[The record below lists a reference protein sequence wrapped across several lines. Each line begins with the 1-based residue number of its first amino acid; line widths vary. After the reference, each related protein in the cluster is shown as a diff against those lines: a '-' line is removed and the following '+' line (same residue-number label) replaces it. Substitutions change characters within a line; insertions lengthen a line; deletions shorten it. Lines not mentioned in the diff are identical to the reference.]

1 MDEQTNALQDAL
13 GALLSDIKIKGVSVE
28 ALSEIL
34 ADEIWAGIRKDAVG
48 NKYVPDQYTLSLEP
62 VSFTQSARSS
72 QEIQNQLRMSLK
84 TALTST
90 GLMLAR
96 DPHFTLATDPTLSAG
111 SVRVI
116 AWHSRDPLH
125 LVDQVVTPVV
135 GDTDKPP
142 TGAFLIIQGKRHY
155 RLKKHLITIGR
166 RLDSDLVLDDQHI
179 SRKHAK
185 LLARHGKYVLIDE
198 KSTAGTRVNGQLI
211 DEQTL
216 KPGDVI
222 TIAKIDLIY
231 GEGPEGPPDITPPY
245 RPTDKPTDRDQITP
259 LGLKLKYEDDTVA
272 LGKKGKKDSTEP

>member
-13 GALLSDIKIKGVSVE
+13 GASLSDIKIKGVSVE

-90 GLMLAR
+90 DLMLAR

-125 LVDQVVTPVV
+125 LVDEVVTPVV

>member
-13 GALLSDIKIKGVSVE
+13 GASLSDIKIKGVSVE

-90 GLMLAR
+90 DLMLAR

-125 LVDQVVTPVV
+125 LVDEVVTPVV

-179 SRKHAK
+179 SRKHAR
-185 LLARHGKYVLIDE
+185 LLVRHGKYVLIDE

>member
-125 LVDQVVTPVV
+125 LVDEVVTPVV

>member
-84 TALTST
+84 TALTSM

>member
-1 MDEQTNALQDAL
+1 MDEKIIALQDAL
-13 GALLSDIKIKGVSVE
+13 RASLEDITLERVSVE
-28 ALSEIL
+28 TLSEKL
-34 ADEIWAGIRKDAVG
+34 AVESWAAIRKDTAG
-48 NKYVPDQYTLSLEP
+48 KRYVPDQFTLSLEP
-62 VSFTQSARSS
+62 ESFAQSARSS
-72 QEIQNQLRMSLK
+72 QEIQNQLQMGLQV
-84 TALTST
+84 ALTST
-90 GLMLAR
+90 DLILAR
-96 DPHFTLATDPTLSAG
+96 EPHFTLATDPTLSVG

-116 AWHSRDPLH
+116 AWHSRDPLN
-125 LVDQVVTPVV
+125 LVDEVVAPVD

-142 TGAFLIIQGKRHY
+142 TGAFLIIQGKRHF

-179 SRKHAK
+179 SRKHAR
-185 LLARHGKYVLIDE
+185 LLARHGKFVLIDE

-245 RPTDKPTDRDQITP
+245 KPTDRPTDRDQITP
-259 LGLKLKYEDDTVA
+259 LGLKLKYEDDTAV
-272 LGKKGKKDSTEP
+272 LGKKKKKDSTET

>member
-1 MDEQTNALQDAL
+1 VDE
-13 GALLSDIKIKGVSVE
+13 
-28 ALSEIL
+28 
-34 ADEIWAGIRKDAVG
+34 
-48 NKYVPDQYTLSLEP
+48 
-62 VSFTQSARSS
+62 
-72 QEIQNQLRMSLK
+72 
-84 TALTST
+84 
-90 GLMLAR
+90 
-96 DPHFTLATDPTLSAG
+96 
-111 SVRVI
+111 
-116 AWHSRDPLH
+116 
-125 LVDQVVTPVV
+125 VVTPVV

>member
-13 GALLSDIKIKGVSVE
+13 GASLSDIKIKGVSVE

-90 GLMLAR
+90 DLMLAR

-125 LVDQVVTPVV
+125 LVDEVVTPVV

-142 TGAFLIIQGKRHY
+142 TGAFLLIQGKRHY

-179 SRKHAK
+179 SRKHAR
-185 LLARHGKYVLIDE
+185 LLVRHGKYVLIDE

>member
-13 GALLSDIKIKGVSVE
+13 GASLSDIKIKGVSVE

-90 GLMLAR
+90 DLMLAR

-179 SRKHAK
+179 SRKHAR
-185 LLARHGKYVLIDE
+185 LLVRHGKYVLIDE

>member
-90 GLMLAR
+90 DLMLAR

-125 LVDQVVTPVV
+125 LVDEVVTPVV

-179 SRKHAK
+179 SRKHAR
-185 LLARHGKYVLIDE
+185 LLVRHGKYVLIDE

>member
-13 GALLSDIKIKGVSVE
+13 GASLSDIKIKGVSVE

-90 GLMLAR
+90 DLMLAR

-125 LVDQVVTPVV
+125 LVDEVVTPVV

-179 SRKHAK
+179 SRKHAR
-185 LLARHGKYVLIDE
+185 LLVRHGKYVLIDE

-272 LGKKGKKDSTEP
+272 LGKKGKKDSTEL

>member
-90 GLMLAR
+90 DLMLAR

-125 LVDQVVTPVV
+125 LVDEVVTPVV

>member
-1 MDEQTNALQDAL
+1 MDEKIIALQDAL
-13 GALLSDIKIKGVSVE
+13 RASLVDITLKSVSVE
-28 ALSEIL
+28 TLSEKL
-34 ADEIWAGIRKDAVG
+34 AVEIWAGIRKDTAG
-48 NKYVPDQYTLSLEP
+48 KKYVPDQFTLSLEP
-62 VSFTQSARSS
+62 ESFAQSARSS
-72 QEIQNQLRMSLK
+72 QEIQNQLQMGLQV
-84 TALTST
+84 ALTST
-90 GLMLAR
+90 DLILAR
-96 DPHFTLATDPTLSAG
+96 EPHFTLATDPTLSVG

-116 AWHSRDPLH
+116 AWHSRDPLN
-125 LVDQVVTPVV
+125 LVDEVVALVD

-142 TGAFLIIQGKRHY
+142 TGAFLIIQGKRHF

-179 SRKHAK
+179 SRKHAR
-185 LLARHGKYVLIDE
+185 LLARHGKFVLIDE

-245 RPTDKPTDRDQITP
+245 KPTDRPTDRDQITP
-259 LGLKLKYEDDTVA
+259 LGLKLKYEDDTAV
-272 LGKKGKKDSTEP
+272 LGKKKKKDSTET